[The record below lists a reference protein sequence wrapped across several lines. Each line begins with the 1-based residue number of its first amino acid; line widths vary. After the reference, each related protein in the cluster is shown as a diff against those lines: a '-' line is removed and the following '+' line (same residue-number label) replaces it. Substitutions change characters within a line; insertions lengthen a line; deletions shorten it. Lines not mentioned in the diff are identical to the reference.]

1 MLCPIKAEPSRA
13 QQNWAELSRAEAATA
28 LCSALLSCRTL
39 TSLPVCLSSGCMW
52 SGRSRVEVLPPNVEC
67 ANVRRGSAQRITQQS
82 IKINNFRKYTKK
94 HTHTHTHTHL
104 HLRMPLTCVSQS
116 VESHRAQRKCIWQIQ
131 REKCSLRAALEART
145 RAFRLKAFRV
155 ELFFVIYLYINNI
168 LWTAALP
175 QTAEKASNSNN
186 NTNWGQRQFCAL
198 LVANEM
204 ENRTRS

>member
-13 QQNWAELSRAEAATA
+13 QQNWAELSRDCTL
-28 LCSALLSCRTL
+28 LCSAAGHWLRCRSACRRAACEVAAL
-39 TSLPVCLSSGCMW
+39 VSKCCLQMW
-52 SGRSRVEVLPPNVEC
+52 
-67 ANVRRGSAQRITQQS
+67 NVRMCDGAAHNALHNSQLKLITFAN
-82 IKINNFRKYTKK
+82 IRKNTR
-94 HTHTHTHTHL
+94 THL

-175 QTAEKASNSNN
+175 QTAEKASNSNSNIN
-186 NTNWGQRQFCAL
+186 NKVGSDNFAL
-198 LVANEM
+198 Y
-204 ENRTRS
+204 